1 MSTPAS
7 EEHGQVTAT
16 QQSGLLEASLRL
28 LEFDVVREKLA
39 GHTSFPMSREL
50 AQALRPSTD
59 HAQVARWLEEAEEAR
74 RILDK
79 GVAVELGAAAD
90 LRPTLQRAALRGVL
104 SGEEL
109 RDLAETLKAAR
120 QARAALLRQEDVPRL
135 RSVAQDIPPS
145 PELELEIAGSIGG
158 SGEVLDGAS
167 TLLRELRS
175 QSRDAQQRLMDSLER
190 TMRRLRRQ
198 NILQEPVITQR
209 NGRMVLLVKT
219 EMKHR
224 LNGIV
229 HDVSDSGATLFVEPM
244 GAVSLGNDWREL
256 QLAQAREEERVLR
269 SLSAEVESR
278 VDDLLLTLDLLAM
291 LDLALAKARFARAIN
306 ATTPKVV
313 EGDRQYI
320 RLVDARHPLLEGEAV
335 PISVELGEGWSLLLI
350 TGPNAGG
357 KTVALK
363 TVGLLTL
370 MAQAGLPVPA
380 REATFSLYDGVYA
393 DIGDQQ
399 SIQQSLSTFSS
410 HMQNLRAIMERVTG
424 KSLVLIDELG
434 TSTDPEEGAAL
445 AKALLLHFH
454 RRGVSLI
461 ATTHQRDV
469 SAFVQEQTGMMNA
482 SVELEPGTL
491 APTYRLTL
499 GLPGS
504 SYALAIAA
512 RLGLD
517 PETVEEARALL
528 GPSRRQS
535 EDLLK
540 QLQAERSLAE
550 QLRKEAEQAL
560 ADVKKE
566 RADLEEKLASIQD
579 RASEM
584 AEEARQKLQSRTD
597 EVNARLRAA
606 ERTAER
612 VAERPPTRDQWTGEH
627 PQTAVEE
634 PELPASI
641 PEARAEVAGVREEL
655 RSPGWQPPP
664 SRRREW
670 LQGLRPGDRVYL
682 RGIPQPVEVVTP
694 PGEGGTVEVLLG
706 TMRARLP
713 VYQLDRPARAHT
725 TSSREGVYYTPAS
738 RRQVSTELDLHGVRV
753 EEALQQLEAFIDQA
767 TLAGLSSVKVLH
779 GVGTGALRNAIREH
793 LSHHPL
799 VKSSGR
805 DENLLSD
812 SVTVVELN

>member
-1 MSTPAS
+1 MKATP
-7 EEHGQVTAT
+7 QPD
-16 QQSGLLEASLRL
+16 LLDSSLRL
-28 LEFDVVREKLA
+28 LEFDLVRQKLA

-50 AQALRPSTD
+50 AQELRPSTD
-59 HAQVARWLEEAEEAR
+59 HAQVTRWLEEAEEGR
-74 RILDK
+74 RLLDR
-79 GVAVELGAAAD
+79 GVALELGDAAD
-90 LRPTLQRAALRGVL
+90 LRPTLQRAALGGVL

-120 QARAALLRQEDVPRL
+120 QARAALLRQGDVPRL
-135 RSVAQDIPPS
+135 GAVAQDIAPS
-145 PELELEIAGSIGG
+145 PELEVEIAGSIGVA
-158 SGEVLDGAS
+158 GEVLDGAS
-167 TLLRELRS
+167 PLLRELRF
-175 QSRDAQQRLMDSLER
+175 QSRDAQQHLMDSLER
-190 TMRRLRRQ
+190 TVRRLRRG

-224 LNGIV
+224 LHGIV

-256 QLAQAREEERVLR
+256 QLAQAREVERLLR
-269 SLSAEVESR
+269 TLSAKVEAR
-278 VDDLLLTLDLLAM
+278 VEDLLLTLDLLAM
-291 LDLALAKARFARAIN
+291 LDLTLAKARFARAIN
-306 ATTPKVV
+306 ATTPNVV

-320 RLVDARHPLLEGEAV
+320 RLLDARHPLLEGQVV
-335 PISVELGEGWSLLLI
+335 PISVELGESWSLLLI

-363 TVGLLTL
+363 TLGLLTL

-410 HMQNLRAIMERVTG
+410 HMQNLRAIMERATG

-454 RRGVSLI
+454 RRGVSLV

-469 SAFVQEQTGMMNA
+469 SAFVQEQPGMMNA

-491 APTYRLTL
+491 APTYRLTP

-517 PETVEEARALL
+517 PETVEEARTLL
-528 GPSRRQS
+528 GPSHRQS
-535 EDLLK
+535 EDLLTE
-540 QLQAERSLAE
+540 LQQERSLAE

-560 ADVKKE
+560 EEVKKE
-566 RADLEEKLASIQD
+566 RADLEEKLAFVQD
-579 RASEM
+579 RASEIV
-584 AEEARQKLQSRTD
+584 EEARQKLQSRTD
-597 EVNARLRAA
+597 EVNARLRSAESAA
-606 ERTAER
+606 ERL
-612 VAERPPTRDQWTGEH
+612 AERPQRRNPWTVEH
-627 PQTAVEE
+627 PQTASEE
-634 PELPASI
+634 PEPRVSI
-641 PEARAEVAGVREEL
+641 PEARKELAQVREEL
-655 RSPGWQPPP
+655 RSPEWQAPP
-664 SRRREW
+664 SRRSEW
-670 LQGLRPGDRVYL
+670 LQRLRPGDRVYL

-694 PGEGGTVEVLLG
+694 PDEGGTVVVLLG
-706 TMRARLP
+706 SMRARLP

-725 TSSREGVYYTPAS
+725 TSSREGVYYSPAS
-738 RRQVSTELDLHGVRV
+738 RRPVPTELDLHGVRV
-753 EEALQQLEAFIDQA
+753 DEALQQVETFIDQA
-767 TLAGLSSVKVLH
+767 TLAGLSKVKVLH

-805 DENLLSD
+805 DESILAD

>member
-1 MSTPAS
+1 MTGN
-7 EEHGQVTAT
+7 EEAAGGGR
-16 QQSGLLEASLRL
+16 QQPDLLESSLRL
-28 LEFDVVREKLA
+28 LEFELVRGKLA

-50 AQALRPSTD
+50 ARALRPSTD
-59 HAQVARWLEEAEEAR
+59 HAQVARWLDEAEEAG
-74 RILDK
+74 RILDR
-79 GVAVELGAAAD
+79 GVAVELAGAAD
-90 LRPTLQRAALRGVL
+90 LRPTLQRASLGGVL

-109 RDLAETLKAAR
+109 GDLANTLKASR
-120 QARAALLRQEDVPRL
+120 QARAALLRQTDVPRL
-135 RSVAQDIPPS
+135 RSMAQEIPPS
-145 PELELEIAGSIGG
+145 SELEVEIAGSIGA

-167 TLLRELRS
+167 PLLRELRS

-190 TMRRLRRQ
+190 TVRRLRRQ

-209 NGRMVLLVKT
+209 NGRMVLLLKT

-256 QLAQAREEERVLR
+256 QLAQEREEGRVLR
-269 SLSAEVESR
+269 ALSAKVEAR
-278 VDDLLLTLDLLAM
+278 VEDLLLTLDLLAM
-291 LDLALAKARFARAIN
+291 LDLALAKARFARAIH
-306 ATTPKVV
+306 AITPSVI
-313 EGDRQYI
+313 EGDKQYI
-320 RLVDARHPLLEGEAV
+320 RLVDARHPLLEGEVV
-335 PISVELGEGWSLLLI
+335 PISVELGEAWSLLLI

-380 REATFSLYDGVYA
+380 REATISLYDGVYA

-410 HMQNLRAIMERVTG
+410 HMQNLRDIMERATG

-454 RRGVSLI
+454 RRGVSLV

-469 SAFVQEQTGMMNA
+469 SAFVQEQPGMMNA

-491 APTYRLTL
+491 APTYRLTP

-517 PETVEEARALL
+517 PETVEEARTLL
-528 GPSRRQS
+528 GPSHRQS

-540 QLQAERSLAE
+540 ELQQERSLAE

-560 ADVKKE
+560 EEVKRE

-579 RASEM
+579 RASELV
-584 AEEARQKLQSRTD
+584 EEARQKLQSRTD

-606 ERTAER
+606 ERAAER
-612 VAERPPTRDQWTGEH
+612 VAERPQPRGPWTVEH
-627 PQTAVEE
+627 PQTAAEE
-634 PELPASI
+634 PEPRVSI
-641 PEARAEVAGVREEL
+641 PEARQELAQVREEL
-655 RSPGWQPPP
+655 RSPEWQAPP
-664 SRRREW
+664 SRRSEW
-670 LQGLRPGDRVYL
+670 LRRLRGGDRVYL

-694 PGEGGTVEVLLG
+694 PDEGGTVEVLLG
-706 TMRARLP
+706 SMRARLP

-725 TSSREGVYYTPAS
+725 TSSREGVYYS
-738 RRQVSTELDLHGVRV
+738 RAPRKQAPTELDLHGVRV
-753 EEALQQLEAFIDQA
+753 DEALERLETFIYQA

-799 VKSSGR
+799 VKSSER
-805 DENLLSD
+805 DQSLLAD

>member
-1 MSTPAS
+1 MTVDRDAS
-7 EEHGQVTAT
+7 GAGS
-16 QQSGLLEASLRL
+16 QQPDLLESSLRL
-28 LEFDVVREKLA
+28 LEFELVRGKLA
-39 GHTSFPMSREL
+39 GHTSFSMSREL

-59 HAQVARWLEEAEEAR
+59 HAQVARWLDEAEEAG
-74 RILDK
+74 RILDR
-79 GVAVELGAAAD
+79 GMAVELTGAAD
-90 LRPTLQRAALRGVL
+90 LRPTLQRAALGGVL

-109 RDLAETLKAAR
+109 RDLADTLKAAR
-120 QARAALLRQEDVPRL
+120 QARASLLRQGDVPRL
-135 RSVAQDIPPS
+135 RSMAQDLPTS
-145 PELELEIAGSIGG
+145 PELEVEIAGSIGV

-167 TLLRELRS
+167 PLLRELRS

-209 NGRMVLLVKT
+209 NGRMVLLLKT

-256 QLAQAREEERVLR
+256 QLAQEREEGRVLR
-269 SLSAEVESR
+269 SLSEKVEAR
-278 VDDLLLTLDLLAM
+278 VEDLLLTLDLLVM
-291 LDLALAKARFARAIN
+291 LDLALAKAKFARAIH
-306 ATTPKVV
+306 ATTPNVI

-320 RLVDARHPLLEGEAV
+320 RLVDARHPLLEGEVV
-335 PISVELGEGWSLLLI
+335 PISVELGEAWSLLLI

-380 REATFSLYDGVYA
+380 REATISLYDGVYA

-410 HMQNLRAIMERVTG
+410 HMQNLRAIMERATG

-445 AKALLLHFH
+445 AKALLLYFH
-454 RRGVSLI
+454 GRGVSLV

-469 SAFVQEQTGMMNA
+469 SAFVQEQPGMMNA

-504 SYALAIAA
+504 SYALAIAS

-517 PETVEEARALL
+517 PETVEHARALL
-528 GPSRRQS
+528 GPSHRQS

-540 QLQAERSLAE
+540 QLQVERSLAE
-550 QLRKEAEQAL
+550 QLRKEAEQAREE
-560 ADVKKE
+560 VKRE
-566 RADLEEKLASIQD
+566 QADLEEKLASIQD
-579 RASEM
+579 RASEIV
-584 AEEARQKLQSRTD
+584 EEARQKLQSRTD

-606 ERTAER
+606 ERAAER
-612 VAERPPTRDQWTGEH
+612 VAAERPLTRLGPVVDPPKAQY
-627 PQTAVEE
+627 EE
-634 PELPASI
+634 PEPQVSI
-641 PEARAEVAGVREEL
+641 PEARKELAEVREEL
-655 RSPGWQPPP
+655 RSGDWQPPP
-664 SRRREW
+664 SRRSEW
-670 LQGLRPGDRVYL
+670 LQRLRPGDRVYL
-682 RGIPQPVEVVTP
+682 RGIPQPVEVVAP
-694 PGEGGTVEVLLG
+694 PDEGGTVEVLLG

-725 TSSREGVYYTPAS
+725 TTSREGVFYSPAP
-738 RRQVSTELDLHGVRV
+738 RRPAPTELDLHGVRV
-753 EEALQQLEAFIDQA
+753 DEALERLETFIDQA

-779 GVGTGALRNAIREH
+779 GVGTGALRSAIREH
-793 LSHHPL
+793 LNHHPL

-805 DENLLSD
+805 DQNLLAD